1 MKTHSGAKKRFRLKP
16 GGKIKRKKKGLRH
29 ILSNKSSKRKRK
41 LGMMDHVH
49 ASRGTVA
56 RSRRKKVLER
66 ASGYYSAGSRL
77 FTVAKERN
85 DRALVYA
92 YRDRKA
98 KKREFRKLWTIRIN
112 AAARLNGTTYSVL
125 IGALKK
131 AGIELDRKVL
141 SDLAIHYPA
150 AFSAVVKQ
158 AGL

>member
-1 MKTHSGAKKRFRLKP
+1 MRVK
-16 GGKIKRKKKGLRH
+16 
-29 ILSNKSSKRKRK
+29 
-41 LGMMDHVH
+41 
-49 ASRGTVA
+49 RGTVA
-56 RSRRKKVLER
+56 RQRRKKVLER

-98 KKREFRKLWTIRIN
+98 KKREFRKLWTQRIN

-125 IGALKK
+125 MGALKK
-131 AGIELDRKVL
+131 ASIELDRKVL
-141 SDLAIHYPA
+141 AEMAIFDPA
-150 AFSAVVKQ
+150 GFSAVVKQ

>member
-1 MKTHSGAKKRFRLKP
+1 MRVK
-16 GGKIKRKKKGLRH
+16 
-29 ILSNKSSKRKRK
+29 
-41 LGMMDHVH
+41 
-49 ASRGTVA
+49 RGTVA

-85 DRALVYA
+85 DRGLVYA

-131 AGIELDRKVL
+131 ANIDLDRKVL
-141 SDLAIHYPA
+141 ADLAIHDPA

>member
-1 MKTHSGAKKRFRLKP
+1 MRVK
-16 GGKIKRKKKGLRH
+16 
-29 ILSNKSSKRKRK
+29 
-41 LGMMDHVH
+41 
-49 ASRGTVA
+49 RGTVA

-77 FTVAKERN
+77 FTVAKELN

-98 KKREFRKLWTIRIN
+98 KKSEFRKLWTQRIN

-131 AGIELDRKVL
+131 NNIDLDRKVL
-141 SDLAIHYPA
+141 SDLAIHDPE

>member
-1 MKTHSGAKKRFRLKP
+1 MRVK
-16 GGKIKRKKKGLRH
+16 
-29 ILSNKSSKRKRK
+29 
-41 LGMMDHVH
+41 
-49 ASRGTVA
+49 RGTVA
-56 RSRRKKVLER
+56 RKRRKKVLER

-98 KKREFRKLWTIRIN
+98 KKREFRKLWNQRIN
-112 AAARLNGTTYSVL
+112 AAARMNGTTYSVL

-131 AGIELDRKVL
+131 ANIELDRKVL
-141 SDLAIHYPA
+141 SDLAIFDPA